1 MTKCKSIGLK
11 WLMNISLVNWFT
23 FTFCLD
29 FSIVLWGIILRLPKL
44 ASLKDTADEYLVVLP
59 TSTQAAIISLQS
71 HSVWQRWQC
80 QTFLSFFRDCLWI
93 FNMRQLVCEMNIFLL
108 AKTITTCNSSNRVCG
123 NCAGYRKKV
132 CQPIVCIL
140 GHVDFEWNGI
150 GKFVF

>member
-1 MTKCKSIGLK
+1 MSARQWYQLLIKLKPEDSRCCTPVSLIYYLFIYVLCNLWQNVNQLALK

-44 ASLKDTADEYLVVLP
+44 ASLKDTTDEYLVVLP
-59 TSTQAAIISLQS
+59 TSTKAAIISLQS

-93 FNMRQLVCEMNIFLL
+93 FNMRQLFCEDEYLSTSKDDYHM
-108 AKTITTCNSSNRVCG
+108 
-123 NCAGYRKKV
+123 
-132 CQPIVCIL
+132 
-140 GHVDFEWNGI
+140 
-150 GKFVF
+150 